1 MVKIN
6 PSVTLELRGGQKV
19 TIELEEARDV
29 IKGLAKFV
37 QNGEYSNAKMVTSQL
52 QQRRKRSKIVLKA
65 KIPHMSDSKRTTI
78 LQHIEK
84 RLSAEPRTISKLLK
98 GTSYVPNHLPYIRRM
113 IESQRN
119 VAKKNIGKRTFYY
132 RS

>member
-19 TIELEEARDV
+19 TIELEEAREV

-37 QNGEYSNAKMVTSQL
+37 QDGEYSKGKMVTSQRH
-52 QQRRKRSKIVLKA
+52 QGRKRNKIVQKA
-65 KIPHMSDSKRTTI
+65 KIPHMSEAKRTTI

-84 RLSAEPRTISKLLK
+84 RLSAKPRTISNLLK

-113 IESQRN
+113 IESQRD
-119 VAKKNIGKRTFYY
+119 VAKKKIGKRTFYY